1 MDKDVAFQRYIEERY
16 KGKVYKMD
24 RLRYPDYSGFE
35 VHVMFRIPEAEADEL
50 ELYRRINTVIQVI
63 AEGD

>member
-1 MDKDVAFQRYIEERY
+1 MSKEEGFLKYIHERY

-24 RLRYPDYSGFE
+24 RLRYPDYSGLE

-50 ELYRRINTVIQVI
+50 EIYRRINTVIQVI
-63 AEGD
+63 AEGG